1 MAKSDDAPLTQ
12 LLTGLV
18 SDVTGL
24 IRKEIELAKT
34 EASEKF
40 SHAIGGVEILLVGVV
55 FAIGAVGVLL
65 SALVSGLAALFV
77 HAGMMQTSASAL
89 SAIIVGVIFALIAW
103 MTMSKGLKALQAR
116 NLTLD
121 RTADSIRRDVH
132 VVKEKI

>member
-103 MTMSKGLKALQAR
+103 MMMSKGLKALQAR